1 MCTSLFFL
9 RMCVIG
15 HLASLGAIYV
25 PSRERMGFFTFST
38 RGHRGPTL
46 TIEVELDVSS
56 LCKESIIPSSAC
68 VDMLNF
74 QNKNSSYFVKW
85 IPNNTKTVLCDI
97 LPEGLNMSTTFT
109 CNSKTNEELFKHI
122 LEQLLAMSRY
132 KVILHQYTR
141 KGMDE
146 MEFTEAKSNT
156 NDLVSKYQ

>member
-1 MCTSLFFL
+1 MS
-9 RMCVIG
+9 MKKVD
-15 HLASLGAIYV
+15 
-25 PSRERMGFFTFST
+25 EQ
-38 RGHRGPTL
+38 TL
-46 TIEVELDVSS
+46 
-56 LCKESIIPSSAC
+56 

-122 LEQLLAMSRY
+122 LEQLLAMFRC
-132 KVILHQYTR
+132 KVILHQYMR

-146 MEFTEAKSNT
+146 MESTEAKNNT